1 MPQAM
6 KHWVI
11 GRVDALLMNLGLTPN
26 EADSADQWVVVGIIL
41 LLGIL
46 IDRIFRL
53 LLLVAV
59 RRIVSRTKA
68 SWDDIIF
75 DRKVLRRMC
84 HIITPI
90 LIHMLLPVAF
100 PDETELLGV
109 LLRGV
114 QIYIIVAVLRFV
126 NALLQAVFTLAD
138 SYPSWQGK
146 PLKGLMQTGQVLA
159 FLVSAILIAAILVDR
174 SPAFLLTGLGASAA
188 VMMLVFKDSILGF
201 VSGIQLS
208 ANDMLKVGDWIAM
221 SKYGVD
227 GHVVEVSLTTVK
239 VRNWDNTIVTIPPY
253 LLVSD
258 AVQNWQAMRDTGGRR
273 IKRSVDI
280 DLSTIRFCDDVLL
293 ERLSRSE
300 PMRGLV
306 ASSRTTSDGERV
318 TNIALF
324 RLYLNDYLRRR
335 SDINDRMWIVV
346 RQLQPTDCGV
356 PIEIYCY
363 TREVDWVPYERIQA
377 EIFDHVLAVVP
388 MFGLRVFQRPSSS
401 DLRALKFSEKE

>member
-1 MPQAM
+1 MLQAM
-6 KHWVI
+6 MHWVI
-11 GRVDALLMNLGLTPN
+11 EWVNVLLMKLGLTSN
-26 EADSADQWVVVGIIL
+26 EAGSADEWVVVVIIL
-41 LLGIL
+41 LVGFLV
-46 IDRIFRL
+46 DRLFRL
-53 LLLVAV
+53 LLLGAV

-75 DRKVLRRMC
+75 DRMVMRRMC

-90 LIHMLLPVAF
+90 LIHMLLPIAF
-100 PDETELLGV
+100 PDDTELLGV

-114 QIYIIVAVLRFV
+114 EIYIIVAVLRFI
-126 NALLQAVFTLAD
+126 NALLRAVFTLAD
-138 SYPSWQGK
+138 SYPTWQGK

-159 FLVSAILIAAILVDR
+159 FMVSTILIVAILIDR

-188 VMMLVFKDSILGF
+188 VMMLIFKDSILGF

-208 ANDMLKVGDWIAM
+208 ANDMLKVGDWIVM

-258 AVQNWQAMRDTGGRR
+258 AVQNWQAMRDSGGRR

-280 DLSTIRFCDDVLL
+280 DLSTIRFCDDALL
-293 ERLSRSE
+293 EQLSHCE
-300 PMRGLV
+300 TMRGV
-306 ASSRTTSDGERV
+306 IASARTTSDGERV
-318 TNIALF
+318 TNIALL
-324 RLYLNDYLRRR
+324 RLYLSDFLSRRA
-335 SDINDRMWIVV
+335 DINDRMQIVV
-346 RQLQPTDCGV
+346 RQLQPTDCGL
-356 PIEIYCY
+356 PIEIYCF
-363 TREVDWVPYERIQA
+363 TRVVDWVPYERIQA

-401 DLRALKFSEKE
+401 DLRALKPSDKV